1 MRGHELGSLHPAEQ
15 FVRVAAHVPGDDFI
29 SHDASFGVDDETAPL
44 GHAFRFDH
52 HVEIPGQRSG
62 GIGEHGILDFL
73 YGLRG
78 IVPRLVDEMAVAR
91 NRIDLASDGFEIF
104 IFFSEILKL
113 RGAHEREVGRVEEE
127 HAPLAQHFS
136 LGDGTESV
144 VLVALYGEIGNF
156 FLNQG
161 HGWFNLHSYF
171 LRLAITNHKKIIRG
185 FRLLV
190 KRECRCL

>member
-62 GIGEHGILDFL
+62 GIGEHGVLDFL

-113 RGAHEREVGRVEEE
+113 RGAHERKVRRIEEK
-127 HAPLAQHFS
+127 HGPLPEDIGLGHGLEGVVLKSLNAEFAYFLIDQGHNYLLWFS
-136 LGDGTESV
+136 LV
-144 VLVALYGEIGNF
+144 CP
-156 FLNQG
+156 
-161 HGWFNLHSYF
+161 HGMPPRFIN
-171 LRLAITNHKKIIRG
+171 
-185 FRLLV
+185 
-190 KRECRCL
+190 